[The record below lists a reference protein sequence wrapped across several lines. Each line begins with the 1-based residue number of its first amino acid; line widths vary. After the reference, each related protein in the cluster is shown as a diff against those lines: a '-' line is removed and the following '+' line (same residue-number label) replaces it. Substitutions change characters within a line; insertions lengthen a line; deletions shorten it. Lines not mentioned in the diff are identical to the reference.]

1 MSEIHRVFNFGAGPA
16 VLPEAVLA
24 QVQRDLLALPGV
36 GMSVL
41 EISHRSPT
49 FTEIIETTRTN
60 IRELAGLPD
69 DYHVL
74 FTTGGAT
81 QQFAMVPMNLL
92 APGRTADY
100 IVTGSWAKKAAQEAK
115 RFGSVHIAANTETE
129 EFTCVPERSEL
140 TLSTDSAYVHL
151 TSNNTIFGTQW
162 RQIPKLRD
170 RVLIVDASSDIF
182 SRPLDFGEDGIDL
195 IYAGAQK
202 NLGPAGVTLVIVR
215 DELLQQADEVDR
227 ILPTM
232 LQYATYAKSASLH
245 NTPPVFAI
253 YVLGLVTQWIL
264 ENGGLELLGQQNERK
279 AQKVY
284 EAIDC
289 SDFYQGTAQPKSRSW
304 MNVTI
309 RLPSEDLEIRFISE
323 AATAGLVGLK
333 GHRSVGGIRASI
345 YNAFPES
352 GVDALVEFMR
362 EFERV
367 NG

>member
-1 MSEIHRVFNFGAGPA
+1 MS
-16 VLPEAVLA
+16 
-24 QVQRDLLALPGV
+24 Q
-36 GMSVL
+36 
-41 EISHRSPT
+41 
-49 FTEIIETTRTN
+49 
-60 IRELAGLPD
+60 
-69 DYHVL
+69 
-74 FTTGGAT
+74 
-81 QQFAMVPMNLL
+81 
-92 APGRTADY
+92 
-100 IVTGSWAKKAAQEAK
+100 
-115 RFGSVHIAANTETE
+115 
-129 EFTCVPERSEL
+129 L
-140 TLSTDSAYVHL
+140 T
-151 TSNNTIFGTQW
+151 
-162 RQIPKLRD
+162 D

-195 IYAGAQK
+195 LYAGAQK
-202 NLGPAGVTLVIVR
+202 NLGPAGVTVVIVR
-215 DELLQQADEVDR
+215 DELLQRADEVDR

-232 LQYATYAKSASLH
+232 LQYATYAKSGSLH

-264 ENGGLELLGQQNERK
+264 ENGGLEVLEQQNKRK
-279 AQKVY
+279 AQKLY

-309 RLPSEDLEIRFISE
+309 RLPNEELETRFVSE

-352 GVDALVEFMR
+352 GVDVLVEFMR